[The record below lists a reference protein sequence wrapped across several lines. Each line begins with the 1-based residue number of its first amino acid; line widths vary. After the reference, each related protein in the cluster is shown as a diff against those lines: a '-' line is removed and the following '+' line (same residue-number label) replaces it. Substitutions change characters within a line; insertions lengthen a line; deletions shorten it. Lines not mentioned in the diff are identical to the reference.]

1 MKLII
6 QIPCYNEDETIGTV
20 LKSLPKKI
28 EGINEI
34 EVLLIDDGSR
44 DKSVE
49 IAKSYNV
56 NHIISHINNKGLA
69 KSFMTGIN
77 ECLRLKAD
85 IIVNIDADNQYNA
98 DSIKDLVKPIL
109 DNTAEIVIGERP
121 IHEMEDFS
129 YLKKKLQGIGSF
141 FVRLMS
147 KTSIPDATS
156 GFRAYSRNAAKQ
168 LNVFTDYT
176 YTLETI
182 IQSGQKNMS
191 ITSVDINVN
200 RVFRKSKL
208 VKSIPHYILK
218 SVITIFR
225 VYVIYKPL
233 KFFFII
239 GAIIFSLGIFLGLR
253 WLILIYW
260 VADPTRTYLPSL
272 ILAAILLIIGFQT
285 ITLSFIGEL
294 FSINRKLLEEIKS
307 KLK

>member
-109 DNTAEIVIGERP
+109 DNTFTTKNNLQHLEQSTKNLVEY
-121 IHEMEDFS
+121 FS
-129 YLKKKLQGIGSF
+129 TLTEKEYKKQVTSNDQNGWSQEQQDEKNKL
-141 FVRLMS
+141 
-147 KTSIPDATS
+147 
-156 GFRAYSRNAAKQ
+156 
-168 LNVFTDYT
+168 
-176 YTLETI
+176 
-182 IQSGQKNMS
+182 
-191 ITSVDINVN
+191 
-200 RVFRKSKL
+200 
-208 VKSIPHYILK
+208 
-218 SVITIFR
+218 
-225 VYVIYKPL
+225 
-233 KFFFII
+233 
-239 GAIIFSLGIFLGLR
+239 
-253 WLILIYW
+253 
-260 VADPTRTYLPSL
+260 
-272 ILAAILLIIGFQT
+272 
-285 ITLSFIGEL
+285 
-294 FSINRKLLEEIKS
+294 IKEFYG
-307 KLK
+307 